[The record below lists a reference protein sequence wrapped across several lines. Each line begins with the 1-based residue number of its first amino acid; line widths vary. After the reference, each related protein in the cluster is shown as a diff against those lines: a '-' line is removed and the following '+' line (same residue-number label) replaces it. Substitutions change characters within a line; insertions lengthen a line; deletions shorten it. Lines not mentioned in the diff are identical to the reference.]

1 MLIDMLISYHTAE
14 SSQARIKGG
23 IEATPAAGESGRTR
37 LEDVRP
43 EDRLLQ
49 LLRRWFPRCSEP
61 DSTINPWTTHD
72 KNHMDQSQ
80 IAPPD
85 SRPEDQSRPPE
96 EVIQELVEEL
106 ECLLQSGQRPEALER
121 FGGLH
126 PVDQGEVLDGL
137 PRELRRSFLDDL
149 EASAVADIL
158 EYLEPEESAE
168 LIGDR
173 EPAELAEVLD
183 LTDADVAVDLLQQI
197 PEEKQQETL
206 EAMTDPAEVTEL
218 LQYQD
223 DTAGGLMT
231 SDYPV
236 VTETTNTPNA
246 LDQLRLLGPDAE
258 NINSVLVVDDQRRL
272 VGSLSVTRLA
282 LARPSALVGDIMDR
296 DINSVSSETDQ
307 EECARVLQRYNLNLL
322 PVLDSEGRL
331 TGVIL
336 SEDLVDVVAEEATE
350 DMFRIASVGGER
362 ISGPL
367 TNSLRSRLPWLYIN
381 LATAFLAAAMV
392 SVFEETITRV
402 IALAVFL
409 PVVASQGGIGG
420 TQTVTL
426 VVRSMALGE
435 VPRRL
440 GLRLLAREL
449 ALGLI
454 HGVALGIVVG
464 FVAYLWKGNFTLGVV
479 LGLAM
484 LGNMLVAGMF
494 GAGVPLLL
502 RHFRMDP
509 AVSSAVF
516 VTTFTDVIGFVLFL
530 GLAAIFVDHLV

>member
-1 MLIDMLISYHTAE
+1 MEEL
-14 SSQARIKGG
+14 QQ
-23 IEATPAAGESGRTR
+23 TP
-37 LEDVRP
+37 P
-43 EDRLLQ
+43 E
-49 LLRRWFPRCSEP
+49 PRSEQQP
-61 DSTINPWTTHD
+61 
-72 KNHMDQSQ
+72 
-80 IAPPD
+80 
-85 SRPEDQSRPPE
+85 RPPE
-96 EVIQELVEEL
+96 EVIHGLVQELERLMESS
-106 ECLLQSGQRPEALER
+106 ERQQALEL
-121 FGGLH
+121 FAVLH

-137 PRELRRSFLDDL
+137 TKEHSQSLLDELD
-149 EASAVADIL
+149 ANVVAEIL
-158 EYLEPEESAE
+158 EYLEPEESVE
-168 LIGDR
+168 MIGDR
-173 EPAELAEVLD
+173 TPADLAEVLD
-183 LTDADVAVDLLQQI
+183 LTGPDVAVDLLRQM
-197 PEEKQQETL
+197 PEEKQNEIL
-206 EAMTDPAEVTEL
+206 EAMVDSDEVTEL

-231 SDYPV
+231 PDYAV
-236 VTETTNTPNA
+236 VNEKTTTPNA
-246 LDQLRLLGPDAE
+246 LDQLRLLGEDAE
-258 NINSVLVVDDQRRL
+258 DINSVLVIDDDQRL
-272 VGSLSVTRLA
+272 VGSLSITRLA
-282 LARPSALVGDIMDR
+282 LARSSAVVGDIMDR
-296 DINSVSSETDQ
+296 DINSVTAETDQ
-307 EECARVLQRYNLNLL
+307 EECAKVMQRYNLDLL

-331 TGVIL
+331 SGVIMDD
-336 SEDLVDVVAEEATE
+336 DLVDVVVEEATE

-362 ISGPL
+362 IAGPL

-381 LATAFLAAAMV
+381 LATAFLAAVMV
-392 SVFEETITRV
+392 SLFETTITRV
-402 IALAVFL
+402 VALAVFL
-409 PVVASQGGIGG
+409 PLVASQGGIGG

-464 FVAYLWKGNFTLGVV
+464 IVAYLWKGNVTLGLV

-502 RHFRMDP
+502 RQLRMDP

-530 GLAAIFVDHLV
+530 GLAAIFVEHLV

>member
-1 MLIDMLISYHTAE
+1 MEE
-14 SSQARIKGG
+14 SQQ
-23 IEATPAAGESGRTR
+23 TPTE
-37 LEDVRP
+37 
-43 EDRLLQ
+43 
-49 LLRRWFPRCSEP
+49 PRSE
-61 DSTINPWTTHD
+61 
-72 KNHMDQSQ
+72 Q
-80 IAPPD
+80 
-85 SRPEDQSRPPE
+85 QSRPPE
-96 EVIQELVEEL
+96 EVIHGLVQELERLMESS
-106 ECLLQSGQRPEALER
+106 ERQQALEL
-121 FGGLH
+121 FADLH

-137 PRELRRSFLDDL
+137 PKEHSQSLLDELD
-149 EASAVADIL
+149 ANVVAEIL
-158 EYLEPEESAE
+158 EYLEPEESVE
-168 LIGDR
+168 MIGDR
-173 EPAELAEVLD
+173 TPADLAEVLD
-183 LTDADVAVDLLQQI
+183 LTGPDVAVDLLRQM
-197 PEEKQQETL
+197 PEEKQNETL
-206 EAMTDPAEVTEL
+206 EAMADSAEVTEL

-231 SDYPV
+231 PDYPV
-236 VTETTNTPNA
+236 VNEKTTTPNA
-246 LDQLRLLGPDAE
+246 LDQLRLLGEDAE
-258 NINSVLVVDDQRRL
+258 DINSVLVIDDDQRL
-272 VGSLSVTRLA
+272 VGSLSITRLA
-282 LARPSALVGDIMDR
+282 LARSSVVVGDIMDR
-296 DINSVSSETDQ
+296 DINSVTAETDQ
-307 EECARVLQRYNLNLL
+307 EECAKVMQRYNLDLL

-331 TGVIL
+331 SGVIMDD
-336 SEDLVDVVAEEATE
+336 DLVDVVVEEATE

-362 ISGPL
+362 IAGPL

-381 LATAFLAAAMV
+381 LATAFLAAVMV
-392 SVFEETITRV
+392 SLFEATITRV
-402 IALAVFL
+402 VALAVFL

-464 FVAYLWKGNFTLGVV
+464 IVAYLWKGDVTLGLV

-502 RHFRMDP
+502 RQLRMDP

-530 GLAAIFVDHLV
+530 GLAAIFVEHLV

>member
-1 MLIDMLISYHTAE
+1 MEQSPI
-14 SSQARIKGG
+14 
-23 IEATPAAGESGRTR
+23 TPPETR
-37 LEDVRP
+37 
-43 EDRLLQ
+43 
-49 LLRRWFPRCSEP
+49 
-61 DSTINPWTTHD
+61 
-72 KNHMDQSQ
+72 
-80 IAPPD
+80 A
-85 SRPEDQSRPPE
+85 EDQNRPPE
-96 EVIQELVEEL
+96 ELIQGLVQELQRLL
-106 ECLLQSGQRPEALER
+106 ESGQRPEAFER

-137 PRELRRSFLDDL
+137 PRDIQQSLIAALDYSVL
-149 EASAVADIL
+149 ADIL

-168 LIGDR
+168 LVGGR
-173 EPAELAEVLD
+173 EPADLAQVLD
-183 LTDADVAVDLLQQI
+183 LTDADVAVDLLQHI
-197 PEEKQQETL
+197 SEDKQQETL
-206 EAMTDPAEVTEL
+206 EAMIDSAEVSEL

-231 SDYPV
+231 PDYPV
-236 VTETTNTPNA
+236 VLETTTTPNA
-246 LDQLRLLGPDAE
+246 LDQLRLLGPHAE
-258 NINSVLVVDDQRRL
+258 DINSVLVMDTERRL

-282 LARPSALVGDIMDR
+282 LARANMVVGGIMDR
-296 DINSVSSETDQ
+296 EINSVVAATDQ
-307 EECARVLQRYNLNLL
+307 EECARVMQRYNLSLL
-322 PVLDSEGRL
+322 PVVDGEGRL
-331 TGVIL
+331 AGVVL
-336 SEDLVDVVAEEATE
+336 AEDLMGVVAEEATE

-362 ISGPL
+362 IAGPL
-367 TNSLRSRLPWLYIN
+367 TNSLRRRLPWLYIN
-381 LATAFLAAAMV
+381 LATAFLAAVMV
-392 SVFEETITRV
+392 SLFEDTITKV
-402 IALAVFL
+402 VALAVFL

-440 GLRLLAREL
+440 GLRILAREL

-464 FVAYLWKGNFTLGVV
+464 FVAYLWKGNFTLGLV

-502 RHFRMDP
+502 RHLKMDP

-530 GLAAIFVDHLV
+530 GLAAAFIDHLV

>member
-1 MLIDMLISYHTAE
+1 MAVRQGTYAQQTTSLPAE
-14 SSQARIKGG
+14 RRLAPKKNRMEQPQT
-23 IEATPAAGESGRTR
+23 TPPESR
-37 LEDVRP
+37 
-43 EDRLLQ
+43 
-49 LLRRWFPRCSEP
+49 
-61 DSTINPWTTHD
+61 
-72 KNHMDQSQ
+72 
-80 IAPPD
+80 A
-85 SRPEDQSRPPE
+85 EDQSRPPE
-96 EVIQELVEEL
+96 EVIHELVEEL
-106 ECLLQSGQRPEALER
+106 ERLLESGQWPEALER
-121 FGGLH
+121 FSGLH

-137 PRELRRSFLDDL
+137 PREFRQSLLAELDH
-149 EASAVADIL
+149 AVVAGIL

-168 LIGDR
+168 MVGGRD
-173 EPAELAEVLD
+173 PADLAQVLD
-183 LTDADVAVDLLQQI
+183 LTDPDVAVDLLQQI

-206 EAMTDPAEVTEL
+206 EAMADAAEVTEL

-223 DTAGGLMT
+223 DTAGGLMIT
-231 SDYPV
+231 DYPV
-236 VTETTNTPNA
+236 VTEATTTPNA
-246 LDQLRLLGPDAE
+246 LDQLRLLGSDAE
-258 NINSVLVVDDQRRL
+258 DINSVLVVNEQQRL

-282 LARPSALVGDIMDR
+282 LARSSALIGDIMDR
-296 DINSVSSETDQ
+296 EIDSVSSETDQ
-307 EECARVLQRYNLNLL
+307 EECARVIQRYNLNLI
-322 PVLDSEGRL
+322 PVVDGEGRL
-331 TGVIL
+331 SGVVL
-336 SEDLVDVVAEEATE
+336 AEDLMDVVTEEATE

-362 ISGPL
+362 IAGPMS
-367 TNSLRSRLPWLYIN
+367 NSLRRRLPWLYIN
-381 LATAFLAAAMV
+381 LATAFLAAVMV
-392 SVFEETITRV
+392 SLFEDTISRV
-402 IALAVFL
+402 VALAVFL

-420 TQTVTL
+420 TQTATL

-454 HGVALGIVVG
+454 HGVALGVVVG

-502 RHFRMDP
+502 RQLRMDP

-530 GLAAIFVDHLV
+530 GLAAVFVDHLV

>member
-1 MLIDMLISYHTAE
+1 M
-14 SSQARIKGG
+14 
-23 IEATPAAGESGRTR
+23 
-37 LEDVRP
+37 
-43 EDRLLQ
+43 
-49 LLRRWFPRCSEP
+49 
-61 DSTINPWTTHD
+61 
-72 KNHMDQSQ
+72 MDQSQ
-80 IAPPD
+80 ITPAD
-85 SRPEDQSRPPE
+85 SQANEQSRPPE
-96 EVIQELVEEL
+96 EVIQELVQDIESL
-106 ECLLQSGQRPEALER
+106 FGSGQRPEAQSR
-121 FGGLH
+121 FAQLH

-137 PRELRRSFLDDL
+137 PREIRQSLLEDLDVWV
-149 EASAVADIL
+149 VAEIL

-168 LIGDR
+168 MVGSR
-173 EPAELAEVLD
+173 EPADLAKILD
-183 LTDADVAVDLLQQI
+183 LTGPDVAVDLLRQI
-197 PEEKQQETL
+197 PTERQQEIL
-206 EAMTDPAEVTEL
+206 DAMANAAEIKAL
-218 LQYQD
+218 LHYRD

-231 SDYPV
+231 PEYPV
-236 VTETTNTPNA
+236 MTQSTTTPNA
-246 LDQLRLLGPDAE
+246 LDQLRLLGAAAE
-258 NINSVLVVDDQRRL
+258 SINSVLVVDDQQRL
-272 VGSLSVTRLA
+272 VGSLSLIRLA
-282 LARPSALVGDIMDR
+282 LARPNTMVGDIMDR
-296 DINSVSSETDQ
+296 EFTSVTAETDQ
-307 EECARVLQRYNLNLL
+307 EECARVMQRYNLSLL
-322 PVLDSEGRL
+322 PVVNREGQL

-336 SEDLVDVVAEEATE
+336 AEDLVDVVEEEATE

-367 TNSLRSRLPWLYIN
+367 SNSLRARLPWLYIN
-381 LATAFLAAAMV
+381 LATAFLAAVTV
-392 SVFEETITRV
+392 SLFEATISRV

-440 GLRLLAREL
+440 GLRLLTREL
-449 ALGLI
+449 ALGLV
-454 HGVALGIVVG
+454 HGVALGVVVG
-464 FVAYLWKGNFTLGVV
+464 IVAYLWKGNFTLGLV

-530 GLAAIFVDHLV
+530 GLAAIFVQHLV

>member
-1 MLIDMLISYHTAE
+1 
-14 SSQARIKGG
+14 
-23 IEATPAAGESGRTR
+23 
-37 LEDVRP
+37 
-43 EDRLLQ
+43 
-49 LLRRWFPRCSEP
+49 
-61 DSTINPWTTHD
+61 
-72 KNHMDQSQ
+72 MDQSQ
-80 IAPPD
+80 ITPPD
-85 SRPEDQSRPPE
+85 SRTEDQPRPPE

-106 ECLLQSGQRPEALER
+106 ERLLESGQRPEALER

-173 EPAELAEVLD
+173 EPAELAQVLD

-206 EAMTDPAEVTEL
+206 EAMADPAEVTEL

-236 VTETTNTPNA
+236 VTEATNTPNA
-246 LDQLRLLGPDAE
+246 LDQLRLLGPAAE
-258 NINSVLVVDDQRRL
+258 DINSVLVVDDQRRL

-322 PVLDSEGRL
+322 PVLDNEGRL

-336 SEDLVDVVAEEATE
+336 AEDLVDVVAEEATE

-367 TNSLRSRLPWLYIN
+367 SNSLRSRLPWLYIN
-381 LATAFLAAAMV
+381 LATAFLAAVMV
-392 SVFEETITRV
+392 SLFEDTITRV

-435 VPRRL
+435 VPHRL
-440 GLRLLAREL
+440 GLRLLVREL

-494 GAGVPLLL
+494 GAGVPLML

>member
-1 MLIDMLISYHTAE
+1 LSRSRFYPFVYLMEQSPI
-14 SSQARIKGG
+14 
-23 IEATPAAGESGRTR
+23 TPPETR
-37 LEDVRP
+37 
-43 EDRLLQ
+43 
-49 LLRRWFPRCSEP
+49 
-61 DSTINPWTTHD
+61 
-72 KNHMDQSQ
+72 
-80 IAPPD
+80 A
-85 SRPEDQSRPPE
+85 EDQNRPPE
-96 EVIQELVEEL
+96 ELIQGLVQELQRLL
-106 ECLLQSGQRPEALER
+106 ESGQRPEALER

-137 PRELRRSFLDDL
+137 PRDIQQSLIADLDHSVL
-149 EASAVADIL
+149 ADIL

-168 LIGDR
+168 LVGGR
-173 EPAELAEVLD
+173 EPADLAQVLD
-183 LTDADVAVDLLQQI
+183 LTDADVAVDLLQHI
-197 PEEKQQETL
+197 SEDKQQETL
-206 EAMTDPAEVTEL
+206 EAMIDSAEVSEL

-231 SDYPV
+231 PDYPV
-236 VTETTNTPNA
+236 VLETTTTPNA

-258 NINSVLVVDDQRRL
+258 DINSVLVVDTEHRL

-282 LARPSALVGDIMDR
+282 LARANMVVGGIMDR
-296 DINSVSSETDQ
+296 EINSVVAATDQ
-307 EECARVLQRYNLNLL
+307 EECARVMQRYNLSLL
-322 PVLDSEGRL
+322 PVVDGEGRL
-331 TGVIL
+331 AGVVL
-336 SEDLVDVVAEEATE
+336 AEDLMDVVAEEATE

-362 ISGPL
+362 IAGPL
-367 TNSLRSRLPWLYIN
+367 TNSLRRRLPWLYIN
-381 LATAFLAAAMV
+381 LATAFLAAVMV
-392 SVFEETITRV
+392 SLFEDTIAKMV
-402 IALAVFL
+402 ALAVFL

-464 FVAYLWKGNFTLGVV
+464 FVAYLWKGNFTLGLV

-502 RHFRMDP
+502 RHLKMDP

-530 GLAAIFVDHLV
+530 GLAAAFIDHLV

>member
-1 MLIDMLISYHTAE
+1 ME
-14 SSQARIKGG
+14 EPQQ
-23 IEATPAAGESGRTR
+23 TP
-37 LEDVRP
+37 P
-43 EDRLLQ
+43 E
-49 LLRRWFPRCSEP
+49 PRYE
-61 DSTINPWTTHD
+61 
-72 KNHMDQSQ
+72 Q
-80 IAPPD
+80 
-85 SRPEDQSRPPE
+85 QSRPPE
-96 EVIQELVEEL
+96 EVIHGLVQELERLMESS
-106 ECLLQSGQRPEALER
+106 ERQQALEL
-121 FGGLH
+121 FAVLH

-137 PRELRRSFLDDL
+137 PKEYSQSLLDELD
-149 EASAVADIL
+149 ANVVAEIL
-158 EYLEPEESAE
+158 EYLEPEESVE
-168 LIGDR
+168 MIGDR
-173 EPAELAEVLD
+173 TPADLAEVLA
-183 LTDADVAVDLLQQI
+183 LTGPDVAVDLLRQM
-197 PEEKQQETL
+197 PEEKQNETL
-206 EAMTDPAEVTEL
+206 EAMVDSAEVTEL

-231 SDYPV
+231 PDYPV
-236 VTETTNTPNA
+236 VNEKTTTPNA
-246 LDQLRLLGPDAE
+246 LDQLRLLGEDAE
-258 NINSVLVVDDQRRL
+258 DINSVLVIDDDQRL
-272 VGSLSVTRLA
+272 VGSLSITRLA
-282 LARPSALVGDIMDR
+282 LARSSAVVGDIMNR
-296 DINSVSSETDQ
+296 DINSVTAETDQ
-307 EECARVLQRYNLNLL
+307 EECAKVMQRYNLDLL

-331 TGVIL
+331 SGVIMDD
-336 SEDLVDVVAEEATE
+336 DLVDVVVEEATE

-362 ISGPL
+362 IAGPL

-381 LATAFLAAAMV
+381 LATAFLAAVMV
-392 SVFEETITRV
+392 SLFETTITRV
-402 IALAVFL
+402 VALAVFL

-464 FVAYLWKGNFTLGVV
+464 IVAYLWKGNVTLGLV

-502 RHFRMDP
+502 RQLRMDP

-530 GLAAIFVDHLV
+530 GLAAIFVEHLV